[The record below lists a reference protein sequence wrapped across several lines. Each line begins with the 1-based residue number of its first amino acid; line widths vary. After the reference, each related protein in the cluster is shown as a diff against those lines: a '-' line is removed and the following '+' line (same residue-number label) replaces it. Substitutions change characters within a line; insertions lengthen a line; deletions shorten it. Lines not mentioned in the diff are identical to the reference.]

1 MPLRLFRPASR
12 KPRLL
17 PVRMSSSDLQLQQ
30 ALRHLPAIGPVRLEA
45 LRQLGV
51 SSWTDLLQAPDSLLR
66 QTLPANAIPIIRRE
80 AQRDLDAAARGDIA
94 HFIDRLHVADR
105 WRLLLRHWPQC
116 VFLDIETAGLERD
129 ADITVIACWN
139 GTQLRLFVNGEN
151 LDDFPDF
158 LLDAQLLVTFNGST
172 FDLPIIRQT
181 FALPADLLPPHVD
194 LRWICRRCDL
204 TGGLKAIE
212 QTLGLKRPHDL
223 VGTDGQEA
231 IDLWQRWNAH
241 HDTRAR
247 THLLRYC
254 AADTIAL
261 RHVAAAVLHQ
271 TANQD
276 QEPDHDRD
284 TRFDVSPDD
293 DWRTLERQ
301 LPAPPMTAAATTT
314 TTTTTRA
321 ADAPS
326 LLPPSLRARL
336 QAFLARKAH

>member
-1 MPLRLFRPASR
+1 MPFFRFRPASR
-12 KPRLL
+12 KPA
-17 PVRMSSSDLQLQQ
+17 RMTSSDLQLQQ

-51 SSWTDLLQAPDSLLR
+51 TSWTDLLQAPDALLR
-66 QTLPANAIPIIRRE
+66 QALPATAIPDLRSE
-80 AQRDLDAAARGDIA
+80 AQRDLDAATRGDIA

-105 WRLLLRHWPQC
+105 WRLLHRHWHQC

-129 ADITVIACWN
+129 ADITVIACWD
-139 GTQLRLFVNGEN
+139 GTRLNLFVNGEN

-212 QTLGLKRPHDL
+212 RTLGLQRPQDL

-231 IDLWQRWNAH
+231 IDLWQRWNTR
-241 HDTRAR
+241 HDDRAR

-261 RHVAAAVLHQ
+261 RHVAAAVLDRAAHH
-271 TANQD
+271 
-276 QEPDHDRD
+276 DHGAH
-284 TRFDVSPDD
+284 FDVAPDD
-293 DWRTLERQ
+293 DWRTLEKQ
-301 LPAPPMTAAATTT
+301 LPAPPPATPAPPATA
-314 TTTTTRA
+314 RA
-321 ADAPS
+321 DDAPS
-326 LLPPSLRARL
+326 LLPPALRARL
-336 QAFLARKAH
+336 QAFLARKAR